1 MIQQAKPHMIRKI
14 DREKFKVRLRT
25 ILCADGKR
33 TTLILLLW
41 VQVEFL
47 YVDLMKPNF
56 FAVQLDRI
64 FLLDKDLF

>member
-25 ILCADGKR
+25 ILWADGKR

-56 FAVQLDRI
+56 LAVQLDRI